1 MGRVMELLGE
11 IYEVFLGRIEDFKGY
26 RISWYIYI
34 FFIVEVWFLVN
45 IGGFREEVL
54 VIGIRL
60 EDGFFNF
67 WILVF
72 E

>member
-1 MGRVMELLGE
+1 MELLGE